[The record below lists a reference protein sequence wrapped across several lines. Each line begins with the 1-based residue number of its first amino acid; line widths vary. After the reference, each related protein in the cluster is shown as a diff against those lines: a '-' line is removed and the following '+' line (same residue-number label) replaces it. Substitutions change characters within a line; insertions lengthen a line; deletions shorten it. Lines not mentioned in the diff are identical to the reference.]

1 MDKETLENYRYL
13 KKEIRLLEQRID
25 QLHIP
30 LSDRVTASNTEFP
43 YQEVHLY
50 VEGVDIKKQALEEIL
65 RKRLAACLDETIR
78 IEDFIS
84 SIEDSRT
91 RMIFQRRYIDG
102 WPWIKIS
109 VILGSKS
116 ESYARMI
123 HDRILK
129 KTCDW
134 ED

>member
-25 QLHIP
+25 QLHTP

-50 VEGVDIKKQALEEIL
+50 VEGVDIKKKALEEIL

-91 RMIFQRRYIDG
+91 RMIFQKRYIDG
-102 WPWIKIS
+102 WSWLKIS
-109 VILGSKS
+109 RSMGSMD
-116 ESYARMI
+116 ESYARKI
-123 HDRILK
+123 AERYILSLR
-129 KTCDW
+129 
-134 ED
+134 

>member
-13 KKEIRLLEQRID
+13 KKEIRQLERRINR
-25 QLHIP
+25 LHTP

-43 YQEVHLY
+43 YQPIHVRI
-50 VEGVDIKKQALEEIL
+50 EGVDIKKQALEEIL

-91 RMIFQRRYIDG
+91 RMIFQRRYVDG
-102 WPWIKIS
+102 WTWVKIS
-109 VILGSKS
+109 IMLGSS
-116 ESYARMI
+116 DEAYARKI
-123 HDRILK
+123 HNRYLGERNI
-129 KTCDW
+129 
-134 ED
+134 

>member
-13 KKEIRLLEQRID
+13 KKEIRQLERRISR
-25 QLHIP
+25 LHTP

-43 YQEVHLY
+43 YQLIHVRI
-50 VEGVDIKKQALEEIL
+50 EGVDIKKQALEEIL

-91 RMIFQRRYIDG
+91 RMIFQKRYIDG
-102 WPWIKIS
+102 WSWVKIS
-109 VILGSKS
+109 RSMGSMD
-116 ESYARMI
+116 ESYARKLVER
-123 HDRILK
+123 HLK
-129 KTCDW
+129 KRGLL
-134 ED
+134 

>member
-13 KKEIRLLEQRID
+13 KKEIRQLERRISR
-25 QLHIP
+25 LHTP

-43 YQEVHLY
+43 YQPIHVRI
-50 VEGVDIKKQALEEIL
+50 EGVDIKKQALEEIL

-91 RMIFQRRYIDG
+91 RMIFQRRYVDG
-102 WPWIKIS
+102 WSWAKIS
-109 VILGSKS
+109 MSIGSNS

-123 HDRILK
+123 CERYFEKRSNI
-129 KTCDW
+129 
-134 ED
+134 

>member
-13 KKEIRLLEQRID
+13 KKEIRQLERRINR
-25 QLHIP
+25 LHTP

-43 YQEVHLY
+43 YQPIHVRI
-50 VEGVDIKKQALEEIL
+50 EGVDIKKQALEEIL

-91 RMIFQRRYIDG
+91 RMIFQRRYVDG
-102 WPWIKIS
+102 WSWQKIS
-109 VILGSKS
+109 ISMGSGS
-116 ESYARMI
+116 EAYARMR
-123 HDRILK
+123 HDRFLK
-129 KTCDW
+129 SLKIM
-134 ED
+134 

>member
-13 KKEIRLLEQRID
+13 KKEIRQLERRINR
-25 QLHIP
+25 LHTP

-43 YQEVHLY
+43 YQPMHVRIQ
-50 VEGVDIKKQALEEIL
+50 GVDIKKQALEEIL

-91 RMIFQRRYIDG
+91 RMVFQRRYVDG
-102 WPWIKIS
+102 WTWVKIS
-109 VILGSKS
+109 IMLGSS
-116 ESYARMI
+116 DEAYARKI
-123 HDRILK
+123 HNRYLSERNI
-129 KTCDW
+129 
-134 ED
+134 